1 MDFQAFDYM
10 AWAKRHQ
17 GSVEFDL
24 SVSGMPAPGPELFP
38 LDPAWLS
45 LKGATAELRSALKAR
60 IAAAYGVAA
69 DEVLLAAGTSEA
81 NFLVC
86 GALLRPGDRVLAER
100 PGYQGLTRLPTVFGA
115 AVDRFERGPADGWAF
130 DLERIAQAWRP
141 GTRLL
146 LLTTPHNPTGAV
158 TPPEALRALGAWLAE
173 RDAHAVVDEVYRD
186 FLPDAAPV
194 AQALHP
200 RLITTASLTKVCGL
214 GALRAGW
221 ALAPRALVERAE
233 QLYDFM
239 GVNPPT
245 TMLLAALAAFDA
257 RPALLERAWARAAE
271 NRAQLAH
278 MLGKTPALSGLLP
291 ERGIVALLRLPGGRD
306 APGFVE
312 RLRAEH
318 DTQLVPGDFFDA
330 PGWVRIAY
338 GGAPAQVAAGLSRLR
353 RALPAGSAG

>member
-10 AWAKRHQ
+10 AWARRHQ
-17 GSVEFDL
+17 GTAAFDL
-24 SVSGMPAPGPELFP
+24 SVSGMPAPRPELFP

-45 LKGATAELRSALKAR
+45 LEGAGELRGALKAR
-60 IAAAYGVAA
+60 IAASYGVAA
-69 DEVLLAAGTSEA
+69 ENVLLAAGTSEA

-86 GALLRPGDRVLAER
+86 GALLQPGDRVLAER

-115 AVDRFERGPADGWAF
+115 TVDRFERDPDAEWAM
-130 DLERIAQAWRP
+130 DPERVAGAWRP

-158 TPPEALRALGAWLAE
+158 TPPAVLQALGDWLAE
-173 RDAHAVVDEVYRD
+173 RDAYALVDEVYRD

-200 RLITTASLTKVCGL
+200 RLITTASLTKVYGL

-221 ALAPRALVERAE
+221 ALAPREIVARAE

-245 TMLLAALAAFDA
+245 TLLHAALAAFDA
-257 RPALLERAWARAAE
+257 RPALMERAWARAAE
-271 NRAQLAH
+271 NRAQLARL
-278 MLGKTPALSGLLP
+278 LGETPPLAGLLP
-291 ERGIVALLRLPGGRD
+291 PHGIVALLRLPGGQD
-306 APGFVE
+306 AIEFVE
-312 RLRAEH
+312 RLRVEQ

-330 PGWVRIAY
+330 PGRVRVAY
-338 GGAPAQVAAGLSRLR
+338 GGAPAEVAAALSRLR
-353 RALPAGSAG
+353 SFLASLSRG